1 MPFFHNQH
9 QVTTHLMVTW
19 VVLGEVLLALLI
31 MLLVVVEVLVV
42 LALMQPLMDWEL
54 PVEME
59 EHFLHFLHL

>member
-1 MPFFHNQH
+1 VSGFK
-9 QVTTHLMVTW
+9 V
-19 VVLGEVLLALLI
+19 
-31 MLLVVVEVLVV
+31 VVVEVLEV

>member
-1 MPFFHNQH
+1 MVLAVVVAIPL
-9 QVTTHLMVTW
+9 QVSGFKV
-19 VVLGEVLLALLI
+19 
-31 MLLVVVEVLVV
+31 VVVEVLEV